1 MAIYSLDEISS
12 LLYDKALMWAKA
24 KVHVYSDSVLCQG
37 MMHGHSEAKDK
48 WKDQLQYSQ
57 ELVILCLFV
66 CWIVGSL
73 DSHWRV
79 IRFQGCVSAHHLISN
94 GHWEICVID
103 GEPLEFEWNIFPGLT
118 TLQILKEVQDRM
130 AVRQTSPEE
139 FEDRIVFMSMFND
152 IDWTKKGNYNECF
165 SNSEKVSDF
174 AKRFPLGHWSFLCRG
189 DEENVMESAIV
200 TPKDKGIL
208 LQMSW
213 LPISKT
219 ADIQFSELPAR
230 WIGDSWKR
238 WTMYTSFQRWT
249 FERRAFLFRTVDQ
262 WTHQNRSSSSS
273 KNHML
278 YWPILNWDTSSVN
291 IKRRIKC
298 LDLSYPD
305 SQVAPWMTLGMNEMT
320 LPKTVRWWVLQ
331 ALRDHTWPHH
341 ALRKVMRRRPRH
353 NRVWW
358 ITYLKSSSRS
368 TEENGMTFLP
378 TVLSRKSR
386 NLWQI

>member
-1 MAIYSLDEISS
+1 
-12 LLYDKALMWAKA
+12 
-24 KVHVYSDSVLCQG
+24 
-37 MMHGHSEAKDK
+37 
-48 WKDQLQYSQ
+48 
-57 ELVILCLFV
+57 
-66 CWIVGSL
+66 
-73 DSHWRV
+73 
-79 IRFQGCVSAHHLISN
+79 
-94 GHWEICVID
+94 
-103 GEPLEFEWNIFPGLT
+103 
-118 TLQILKEVQDRM
+118 
-130 AVRQTSPEE
+130 
-139 FEDRIVFMSMFND
+139 MSMFND

-174 AKRFPLGHWSFLCRG
+174 GKRFPFGHRSFLCRG
-189 DEENVMESAIV
+189 DEENVMERAIV

-219 ADIQFSELPAR
+219 ADIQYSELPAR
-230 WIGDSWKR
+230 WIGDSWTR

-249 FERRAFLFRTVDQ
+249 FERRAFLFCTVDQ

-305 SQVAPWMTLGMNEMT
+305 SQVAPWMNLGMSEVP

-331 ALRDHTWPHH
+331 ALIDHTWPLQ

-358 ITYLKSSSRS
+358 ITYLQSSSRS